1 MCSSCR
7 KQVTDEQA
15 KGTTCPHCGARWQF
29 NQYANASSTTS
40 SKSGAGLMPMSPAE
54 AEKTVRSVVLVV
66 AILGVVVVLV
76 GGIILAALAIASASR
91 PRKPTYQQPYRP
103 YQ

>member
-7 KQVTDEQA
+7 KQVTEEQA

-29 NQYANASSTTS
+29 NQYASASNTS
-40 SKSGAGLMPMSPAE
+40 GARSGAGVLPMSSAE

-66 AILGVVVVLV
+66 AILGVVVVLI
-76 GGIILAALAIASASR
+76 GGIIIAAVAIASASR
-91 PRKPTYQQPYRP
+91 PRKATYQQPYRP
-103 YQ
+103 YH